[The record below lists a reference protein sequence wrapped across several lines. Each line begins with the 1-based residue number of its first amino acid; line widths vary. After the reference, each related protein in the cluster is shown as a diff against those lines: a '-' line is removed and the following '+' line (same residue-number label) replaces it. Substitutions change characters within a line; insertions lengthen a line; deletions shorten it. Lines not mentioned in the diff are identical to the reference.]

1 METVANL
8 TFNVAGV
15 SVSVNTADADLLNEL
30 RRFNSNLE
38 IVQELFTKQHANGGN
53 IKDTA
58 KAFNVSPAVVT
69 GWIKNGMP
77 FVDID
82 GMNKYLIASSVKQW
96 LADNETTK

>member
-1 METVANL
+1 MADL

-15 SVSVNTADADLLNEL
+15 SVTVNTADADLINEL

-58 KAFNVSPAVVT
+58 KAWNVSESTVDK
-69 GWIKNGMP
+69 WIKKGLP
-77 FVDID
+77 VVELD
-82 GMNKYLIASSVKQW
+82 GMNKYIVTRSVLDW
-96 LADNETTK
+96 LRSNEESNK

>member
-1 METVANL
+1 MADL

-15 SVSVNTADADLLNEL
+15 SVTVNTADADLINEL

-58 KAFNVSPAVVT
+58 KA
-69 GWIKNGMP
+69 
-77 FVDID
+77 
-82 GMNKYLIASSVKQW
+82 
-96 LADNETTK
+96 